1 MEIQSRKKL
10 AKILNDKRKE
20 KMQIKINSMF
30 DIHTKRIR
38 DIQNSLAKRQNS
50 MALKALTKYSAYKI
64 QSVWRAFVSRRELR
78 NLILARFIYDWFFFR
93 RYMGRRYRAAAKL
106 NRYFKYYIQKKITIA
121 MMRMLKAA
129 RIIKKNIQ
137 ILVAM
142 KKYNKRIFFRRIAQE
157 ILDHFLLFGFTR
169 ASRFITRANRQNFF
183 LLKLILSVYGRQKR
197 IKFLKGIDGKV
208 VYHYLAC
215 NVHQKLGMSSNPISD
230 LIKRLV
236 NESQKTPK
244 EVKEPSI
251 DKPKNFK
258 SKLSIGKKIILEMK
272 PKRPLDIK
280 PSKQNNLRL
289 EQPKKAITPT
299 PPAKPKPL

>member
-1 MEIQSRKKL
+1 
-10 AKILNDKRKE
+10 
-20 KMQIKINSMF
+20 
-30 DIHTKRIR
+30 
-38 DIQNSLAKRQNS
+38 
-50 MALKALTKYSAYKI
+50 
-64 QSVWRAFVSRRELR
+64 
-78 NLILARFIYDWFFFR
+78 
-93 RYMGRRYRAAAKL
+93 
-106 NRYFKYYIQKKITIA
+106 
-121 MMRMLKAA
+121 
-129 RIIKKNIQ
+129 
-137 ILVAM
+137 
-142 KKYNKRIFFRRIAQE
+142 
-157 ILDHFLLFGFTR
+157 
-169 ASRFITRANRQNFF
+169 
-183 LLKLILSVYGRQKR
+183 VYGRQKR
-197 IKFLKGIDGKV
+197 IQFLKGIDGKV